1 MRFAISAPAS
11 SANLGPGF
19 DAIGLALDL
28 WNTVTIDT
36 DGTPGEIVND
46 GPEAA
51 LLTGQDNLT
60 VRAMRTLADDLGQT
74 LPPFSLHTWTEIPI
88 ARGLGSSAAALVSGL
103 RAANHL
109 LGERLDDNAL
119 YAIAL
124 RMEGHGDNVGA
135 ALFGGAVLA
144 VPGIRRP
151 TFLWRG
157 EDLGLTCV
165 LFIPEAT
172 GATWAAR
179 AALPNEI
186 PHADATMNVATACG
200 LAIGL
205 RARDH
210 ELIAAGMHD
219 MLHEPYRA
227 RLFPHLD
234 TMKAAARDHG
244 AVGAALSGA
253 GPTVLALVTPECAGA
268 VTEAFTETASRL
280 GVPGRVATLP
290 PVATGARLL
299 EPIASG
305 A

>member
-1 MRFAISAPAS
+1 MRFTISAPAS

-36 DGTPGEIVND
+36 DGTPGEVISE
-46 GPEAA
+46 GPEAG
-51 LLTGQDNLT
+51 LLLGQDNLT
-60 VRAMRTLADDLGQT
+60 LRAMQTLASDLGRT
-74 LPPFSLHTWTEIPI
+74 LPPFSLHARTEIPV
-88 ARGLGSSAAALVSGL
+88 ARGLGSSAAALVAGL
-103 RAANHL
+103 IASNRL
-109 LGERLDDNAL
+109 LDLGLSDESL
-119 YAIAL
+119 YSVGL
-124 RMEGHGDNVGA
+124 RMEGHGDNIGA
-135 ALFGGAVLA
+135 SLFGGAVLA

-151 TFLWRG
+151 TFLWRE

-179 AALPNEI
+179 AALPHEI
-186 PHADATMNVATACG
+186 PHADATMNVATSCG

-205 RARDH
+205 YTRDH

-234 TMKAAARDHG
+234 AMKATARDHG

-253 GPTVLALVTPECAGA
+253 GPTVLALVTPERANTVGESFVA
-268 VTEAFTETASRL
+268 LARRL
-280 GVPGRVATLP
+280 GVKGRVATIA
-290 PVATGARLL
+290 PVATGARIL
-299 EPIASG
+299 EAV
-305 A
+305 AART

>member
-1 MRFAISAPAS
+1 MRFTISAPAS

-19 DAIGLALDL
+19 DAIGLALDI

-36 DGTPGEIVND
+36 DGTPGEVVNE
-46 GPEAA
+46 GPEAV
-51 LLTGQDNLT
+51 LLQGQDNLT
-60 VRAMRTLADDLGQT
+60 IRAMRTLAGDVGRT
-74 LPPFSLHTWTEIPI
+74 LPPFALHARTEIPI
-88 ARGLGSSAAALVSGL
+88 ARGLGSSAAALVAGL
-103 RAANHL
+103 IAADRL
-109 LGERLDDNAL
+109 LDLALGDEAL
-119 YAIAL
+119 YAVAL

-157 EDLGLTCV
+157 EVLGLTCV

-186 PHADATMNVATACG
+186 PHADATMNVATSCG

-205 RARDH
+205 HTQNH

-234 TMKAAARDHG
+234 AMKATAREHG

-253 GPTVLALVTPECAGA
+253 GPTVLALVTPERADAVAAG
-268 VTEAFTETASRL
+268 FTKTASRL
-280 GVPGRVATLP
+280 RVAGRVAHLS
-290 PVATGARLL
+290 PVATGARVL
-299 EPIASG
+299 EAVTSG

>member
-1 MRFAISAPAS
+1 MRFTISAPAS

-19 DAIGLALDL
+19 DAIGLALDI
-28 WNTVTIDT
+28 WNTVTVDT
-36 DGTPGEIVND
+36 EGTPGEVVTE

-60 VRAMRTLADDLGQT
+60 IRAMQTLADDLGQP

-88 ARGLGSSAAALVSGL
+88 ARGLGSSAAALVAGL

-109 LGERLDDNAL
+109 LGEQLGDNAL
-119 YAIAL
+119 YAVAL

-205 RARDH
+205 RTRDH
-210 ELIAAGMHD
+210 ELIGAGMHD

-234 TMKAAARDHG
+234 TMKAAAREHG

-253 GPTVLALVTPECAGA
+253 GPTVLALVTPERASTVA
-268 VTEAFTETASRL
+268 EAFMETASHL
-280 GVPGRVATLP
+280 GVAGRVATVA
-290 PVATGARLL
+290 PVASGARLL
-299 EPIASG
+299 EPVASR

>member
-1 MRFAISAPAS
+1 MRFTISAPAS

-19 DAIGLALDL
+19 DAIGLALDI
-28 WNTVTIDT
+28 WNTVTVDT
-36 DGTPGEIVND
+36 EGTPGEVVTE

-60 VRAMRTLADDLGQT
+60 IRAMQTLADDLGQP

-88 ARGLGSSAAALVSGL
+88 ARGLGSSAAALVAGL

-109 LGERLDDNAL
+109 LGEQLGDNAL
-119 YAIAL
+119 YAVAL

-157 EDLGLTCV
+157 ETLGLTCV

-205 RARDH
+205 RTRDH
-210 ELIAAGMHD
+210 ELIGAGMHD

-234 TMKAAARDHG
+234 TMKAAAREHG

-253 GPTVLALVTPECAGA
+253 GPTVLALVTPELASTVGGA
-268 VTEAFTETASRL
+268 FMETASHL
-280 GVPGRVATLP
+280 GVAGRVATVA

-299 EPIASG
+299 EPAASR